1 MFKIRPPLQSLRVLK
16 SYCTREVYRNN
27 LTSSIYF
34 RYNVRKF
41 LKIPGRFFIAVII
54 VFLIVGL
61 KAIDALAYVDAFYEG
76 SATPGL
82 HETEKERWGF
92 RELAEGN
99 LISIFYARGPS
110 GWGSEPEALE
120 WLADNG
126 VDILYQI
133 WFRHENNYNIL
144 DIFYNYESCRDTVE
158 ASIDFHFDSLDPN
171 KIWAVR
177 LGDEE
182 PAGGGYRWG
191 LIEDPLPEGIAKYGS
206 IYYEDTGDSLKPLQ
220 FMNHSEHQRFFEW
233 ANERDTWVLNWIYGN
248 VKEKWPHL
256 EVFQN
261 VFARPLDWAYAEP
274 YLLNADGFMYDH
286 YTTHIDGFW
295 DVYNTVRY
303 YKTVFPDTP
312 FHMLL
317 WGMSSIPVKES
328 EAPVDRVVFKKMA
341 WASYLGGA
349 EGIGWFQGDSSG
361 LMYWQTTQEWAL
373 EDFDYL
379 NSINKDLMGMTEF
392 APEPRILVIGLLP
405 SGLYRIG
412 LFKEYDTVSED
423 FLAMRDFELTQY
435 DIIFVFGE
443 VHYNEVVVKLNDY
456 VSMGGNLALVTT
468 LLPENP
474 EIEYGHRDGKFLFEE
489 CGYRTEYGLSGIVT
503 IEVEK
508 PNTLDLE
515 FSYVDSSFQS
525 TTFKVTQNPDYFEPI
540 GKYYL
545 GGVEYTEGYPSFLY
559 REDPDHGWIFYNGYV
574 RYSHSHEQA
583 MLIWNTFFRAFALNL
598 LDKPECIST
607 EEQEGTLITPG
618 VMGEGELLV
627 GMVNDTVAKSF
638 TYTLSLDRFGFSDG
652 TYFVYFWDGMQSYGE
667 FTSSEGN
674 LSFPVDLLANDVK
687 LFLVSDHLV
696 GIVIDDVTEGGF
708 SLFQNYPN
716 PFHSGTWIPYS
727 IGNIDKEERV
737 LIRIYD
743 IAGRMVRELDLGK
756 QGSGRYVS
764 KDEAA
769 YWDGRNS
776 YYRKIASGIY
786 FYRLIVGNQ
795 SRTRKMILLR

>member
-1 MFKIRPPLQSLRVLK
+1 MFKIRPPLKGLRVLK
-16 SYCTREVYRNN
+16 SYCTREDHESI
-27 LTSSIYF
+27 LMSSSYF
-34 RYNVRKF
+34 RYSVRKF
-41 LKIPGRFFIAVII
+41 LKIPGRSFIAVII

-61 KAIDALAYVDAFYEG
+61 QAIDALAYVDAFYEG
-76 SATPGL
+76 GPCPGL

-92 RELAEGN
+92 KQLAEEN
-99 LISIFYARGPS
+99 LISVFYARGPA
-110 GWGSEPEALE
+110 GWGAGPEALE

-126 VDILYQI
+126 IDILYQI
-133 WFRHENNYNIL
+133 WFRHEHDYNIL

-158 ASIDFHFDSLDPN
+158 ASIDVHFDSLDPN
-171 KIWAVR
+171 KIWGVR

-191 LIEDPLPEGIAKYGS
+191 LNEDPLPEDIAKYDS
-206 IYYEDTGDSLKPLQ
+206 IYYEDTGDSLKSPKS
-220 FMNHSEHQRFFEW
+220 MNHSEHQKFFEW
-233 ANERDTWVLNWIYGN
+233 ANVRDTWVLNWMYDY
-248 VKEKWPHL
+248 VKTKWPHL

-286 YTTHIDGFW
+286 YSSEMDGFW
-295 DVYNTVRY
+295 GVYNTVRY
-303 YKTVFPDTP
+303 YKTIFPDIP

-317 WGMSSIPVKES
+317 WGISSIPVEES
-328 EAPVDRVVFKKMA
+328 DAPVDRVVFKKMA

-349 EGIGWFQGDSSG
+349 DGIGWFQSDSVG
-361 LMYWQTTQEWAL
+361 LMGWQTSKDWAIQ
-373 EDFDYL
+373 DFEYT
-379 NSINKDLMGMTEF
+379 NMINKNLMKMPSI
-392 APEPRILVIGLLP
+392 APQSKILVIGLLP

-423 FLAMRDFELTQY
+423 FLAMCDCDFDLTRY

-443 VHYNEVVVKLNDY
+443 LHYNEVVEKLNDY
-456 VSMGGNLALVTT
+456 VSAGGNLALVTT

-474 EIEYGHRDGKFLFEE
+474 EVEYGHRDAKFLFEE
-489 CGYRTEYGLSGIVT
+489 NGYRREYDLNGKVT

-508 PNTLDLE
+508 PNKLDLE

-525 TTFKVTQNPDYFEPI
+525 AAFKVTQNPDYFEPI

-545 GGVEYTEGYPSFLY
+545 GGEEYTEGFPSFLY
-559 REDPDHGWIFYNGYV
+559 REDPDYGWIFYNGYV
-574 RYSHSHEQA
+574 RYDHTHEQA

-598 LDKPECIST
+598 LNKPECIST
-607 EEQEGTLITPG
+607 EEQKGTLITPG

-627 GMVNDTVAKSF
+627 GMVNDTVAKTF

-652 TYFVYFWDGMQSYGE
+652 TYFVYLWDGMQFYGE

-674 LSFPVDLLANDVK
+674 LSFSVDLLPNDVK

-696 GIVIDDVTEGGF
+696 GIDVDDVTEGKF

-727 IGNIDKEERV
+727 IENVNREESTNKD
-737 LIRIYD
+737 IRHYRPNGEG
-743 IAGRMVRELDLGK
+743 AGFG
-756 QGSGRYVS
+756 
-764 KDEAA
+764 
-769 YWDGRNS
+769 
-776 YYRKIASGIY
+776 
-786 FYRLIVGNQ
+786 
-795 SRTRKMILLR
+795 